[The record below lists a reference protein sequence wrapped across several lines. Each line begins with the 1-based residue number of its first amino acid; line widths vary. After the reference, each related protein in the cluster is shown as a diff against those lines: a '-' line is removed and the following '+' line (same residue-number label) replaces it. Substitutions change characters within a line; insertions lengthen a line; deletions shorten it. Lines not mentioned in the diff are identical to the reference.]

1 MISFWRGLMDAASD
15 WNSLAIFLRLVL
27 AMIVGMAV
35 GIDRGLK
42 RRGAGVKT
50 HVLVCLG
57 SALVMMTSEY
67 MTHTFDSKLDI
78 ARLGAQVISGI
89 GFLGVGTILVTGK
102 NQIRGLTTAAGLW
115 TCACVGL
122 AIGIGFAEGAI
133 YTLILMLVTLKVLT
147 RLDALLHR
155 YAKVFDLYIEFD
167 SSKNVSLFLQKM
179 RELSVKVETLEMTKG
194 KGPDKVPGA
203 VISVEILKKRE
214 RLNLLDESR
223 TLEFVRYVEEL

>member
-89 GFLGVGTILVTGK
+89 GFLGVGTILVTG
-102 NQIRGLTTAAGLW
+102 
-115 TCACVGL
+115 
-122 AIGIGFAEGAI
+122 
-133 YTLILMLVTLKVLT
+133 
-147 RLDALLHR
+147 
-155 YAKVFDLYIEFD
+155 
-167 SSKNVSLFLQKM
+167 
-179 RELSVKVETLEMTKG
+179 
-194 KGPDKVPGA
+194 
-203 VISVEILKKRE
+203 
-214 RLNLLDESR
+214 
-223 TLEFVRYVEEL
+223 

>member
-67 MTHTFDSKLDI
+67 MTHTFDSQLDI

-147 RLDALLHR
+147 RLDALLLR

-214 RLNLLDESR
+214 RLNLLDEIR

>member
-67 MTHTFDSKLDI
+67 MTHAFDAKLD
-78 ARLGAQVISGI
+78 ISGI

-214 RLNLLDESR
+214 RLNLLDEIR

>member
-1 MISFWRGLMDAASD
+1 MTGLWRSLMDAASG
-15 WNSLAIFLRLVL
+15 WNTLAIFLRLVL
-27 AMIVGMAV
+27 AMLSGMAV

-67 MTHTFDSKLDI
+67 MVYAFPGEKLDL

-115 TCACVGL
+115 TSACVGL

-133 YTLILMLVTLKVLT
+133 FTLIFMMLTLKVLT
-147 RLDALLHR
+147 R

-167 SSKNVSLFLQKM
+167 SSKNVSQFLQRM
-179 RELSVKVETLEMTKG
+179 QELEVKVNTLELTKG
-194 KGPDKVPGA
+194 KGLDKVPSA
-203 VISVEILKKRE
+203 VISIEMQKKRM
-214 RLNLLDESR
+214 RVNLLDEIR